1 MELSICVQVA
11 ISQAVYIANQGHD
24 EYLTPEHMLRAL
36 LNQEQ
41 FLDAVNAVAGKQITD
56 TMGDTLDKVLDSLPC
71 LDEIGTDYKPDTT
84 VQFDEMLNSASRF
97 AADNKAETIDVPDMA
112 HAIMRLKESAAAHML
127 LSAIRDQRGELIA
140 QLRENYAAFYAGGYK
155 PKADDRSEWDPTD
168 GDYIGPAVDDP
179 DPYKELEA
187 FDEQA
192 DGSSQAPQ
200 NWRQYVTDISAAVD
214 SHNPLVG
221 RKAELDRTIQV
232 LCRKDKNNPLHV
244 GDAGVGK
251 TSIVYGLARRINDG
265 DVPERLKGCHIYG
278 LEMGT
283 LLAGTQFRGD
293 FEMRLKRIMQGL
305 VEEGNAIVYLDEIH
319 QIMGA
324 GATSDS
330 ALDVSNLLK
339 PYLEQGSVRFIGST
353 THEEYNR
360 HIMRNKG
367 IVRRF
372 QTIEIAEPSRDDAVE
387 ILRQLAPRYEEYH
400 NVKYADGTLA
410 LAVDGSIRH
419 LPGRHLP
426 DKAIDV
432 IDEAGAAVEST
443 RQGNDTVTIDTAALA
458 ATLAGIA
465 GVDAHVV
472 AQADDTADSRLA
484 TLRERI
490 LSRLYG
496 QDEAVRQVVEAVQM
510 ARAGLLDEGKPLA
523 NLLFVGPTGVG
534 KTELARVLS
543 SELGVQL
550 VRFDMSEYVEK
561 HTVAKLI
568 GAPAGYVGYDDGG
581 LLTDAVRRN
590 PDCVLLLDEIEKA
603 HEDIYNILLQVMDYG
618 VLTDNKGQKAFFRNV
633 ILIMTS
639 NAGAQF
645 ASQASVG
652 FASTVTSGKAMLAAV
667 KRTFKPEFINRLS
680 GIVVFNDM
688 DSTMANMILDKK
700 LRELDDKLKARGV
713 AVTLTPEARELL
725 LRQGFT
731 PKYGAREMDRVI
743 TQRLKSMLTRHI
755 LFGKLAGGGHAT
767 IGVAPDGDSLEIT
780 DAR

>member
-11 ISQAVYIANQGHD
+11 ISQAIYIADQGHD
-24 EYLTPEHMLRAL
+24 EYLTPEHLLRAL

-41 FLDAVNAVAGKQITD
+41 FYDAINKIAGKRISD
-56 TMGDTLDKVLDSLPC
+56 TMGETLDKILDALPC
-71 LDEIGTDYKPDTT
+71 LDKISTDYKPETT
-84 VQFDEMLNSASRF
+84 LQFDEMLNRATTY
-97 AADNKAETIDVPDMA
+97 ATENKSEVLDVPDIA
-112 HAIMRLKESAAAHML
+112 HGMMRLQESAAAHML
-127 LSAIRDQRGELIA
+127 LSAIHNQRGEFITELK
-140 QLRENYAAFYAGGYK
+140 ENYAAFYAGGYH
-155 PKADDRSEWDPTD
+155 PDEQALAWDEEN
-168 GDYIGPAVDDP
+168 GDTSRREDVDP
-179 DPYKELEA
+179 IIELEA
-187 FDEQA
+187 FDQEA
-192 DGSSQAPQ
+192 GTPGPASSDA
-200 NWRQYVTDISAAVD
+200 WRRYVTDISGTVD
-214 SHNPLVG
+214 DHNPLVG
-221 RKAELDRTIQV
+221 REAELASTVRV

-251 TSIVYGLARRINDG
+251 TALIYGLARRIGDG
-265 DVPERLKGCHIYG
+265 NVPERLKGCHIYG
-278 LEMGT
+278 LEMAT
-283 LLAGTQFRGD
+283 MVAGTQFRGD
-293 FEMRLKRIMQGL
+293 FEQRFKNIMDGL
-305 VEEGNAIVYLDEIH
+305 AAEGNAILYLDEIH

-324 GATSDS
+324 GSTSDS
-330 ALDVSNLLK
+330 SMDMSNMLK
-339 PYLEQGSVRFIGST
+339 PYLEQGTIRFIGST

-360 HIMRNKG
+360 YIMRNKG

-387 ILRQLAPRYEEYH
+387 ILRQLAPRYEDYH
-400 NVKYADGTLA
+400 NVTYGEGTLE

-419 LPGRHLP
+419 LPGRRLP
-426 DKAIDV
+426 DKALDV
-432 IDEAGAAVEST
+432 IDEAGAAAEASRDGNDRTTIDVES
-443 RQGNDTVTIDTAALA
+443 LA
-458 ATLAGIA
+458 GTLARIA

-472 AQADDTADSRLA
+472 TQADAAADNRLA
-484 TLRERI
+484 SLQQRI
-490 LSRLYG
+490 LGRLYG
-496 QDEAVRQVVEAVQM
+496 QDEAVKQVVEAVQM
-510 ARAGLLDEGKPLA
+510 ARAGLLDEGRPLA

-543 SELGVQL
+543 DELGVKL

-618 VLTDNKGQKAFFRNV
+618 VLTDNKGQKAYFRNV

-652 FASTVTSGKAMLAAV
+652 FASNVTSGKAMLAAI

-680 GIVVFNDM
+680 SVVVFNDM
-688 DSTMANMILDKK
+688 DDHMANLILDKK
-700 LRELDDKLKARGV
+700 LRELDAKLAARGV
-713 AVTLTPEARELL
+713 SITLTAAARDLL

-731 PKYGAREMDRVI
+731 PRYGAREMDRVI
-743 TQRLKSMLTRHI
+743 TQRLKSLLTRHI
-755 LFGKLAGGGHAT
+755 LFGDLAGGGHAT
-767 IGVAPDGDSLEIT
+767 IDVDDDTLKIT
-780 DAR
+780 HSE